1 MDNGYVIPFAVCP
14 VSKREF
20 VIPLGSQQSY
30 TYKLIHKGR
39 RDYFCSW
46 TCYKTAKRK
55 MLYQKKKLSDE
66 ERNWLKWA
74 EGK

>member
-14 VSKREF
+14 VCKREF

-46 TCYKTAKRK
+46 TCY
-55 MLYQKKKLSDE
+55 
-66 ERNWLKWA
+66 
-74 EGK
+74 G

>member
-14 VSKREF
+14 E
-20 VIPLGSQQSY
+20 
-30 TYKLIHKGR
+30 GR